1 MFFFIIVLSTF
12 TALSSYVY
20 IRGLQALPPVLF
32 IKVIYSVIFF
42 SGLAS
47 FFLRMFL
54 GDSIREKI
62 AVGLSAVGF
71 TWIVA
76 LVYFAMF
83 LVLLDLIRAANG
95 LFDIYPLWI
104 KENYQKVKLILFAGS
119 SAAIL
124 VLLVIGNIRFNNPV
138 VTEYNLQTSKPLPG
152 GKMKIVLA
160 SDIHLSSYINKK
172 DLKRY
177 VSLINGQKG
186 DVIMLAGDIA
196 DRDPHPLYNQKM
208 NEELSQ
214 LTSKYGVFAITGNH
228 EFYGGK
234 KEEIYNLIKSAGI
247 TFLKDSAV
255 LVAGSFY
262 VAGRDDRT
270 NGKRAS
276 LDKIMANV
284 DRNLPVFL
292 MDHQPSRL
300 DEAMRAGADLQMS
313 GHTHNGQFW
322 PGNLI
327 VSAMFEL
334 SYGHLKKGETN
345 YIVTSGLGLWGPKY
359 RIGTKS
365 EIVVINL
372 TQLPASAGTTT
383 AESAAAESA
392 ESTAAKSAAT
402 AKASAGR
409 ASSATGKQ

>member
-20 IRGLQALPPVLF
+20 IRGLQALPPVLIF
-32 IKVIYSVIFF
+32 KVIYSLIFF

-54 GDSIREKI
+54 GDNIREKV

-83 LVLLDLIRAANG
+83 LVLLDLVRAANG

-124 VLLVIGNIRFNNPV
+124 VLLVFGNIRFNNPV
-138 VTEYNLQTSKPLPG
+138 VTEYNLETAKPLPG
-152 GKMKIVLA
+152 GKMRIVLA
-160 SDIHLSSYINKK
+160 SDIHLSSYINKN

-177 VSLINGQKG
+177 VSLINRQKG

-214 LTSKYGVFAITGNH
+214 LTAKYGVFAITGNH

-234 KEEIYNLIKSAGI
+234 KEEIYSLIKSAGI

-255 LVAGSFY
+255 LVADSFY
-262 VAGRDDRT
+262 VVGRDDKT

-276 LDKIMANV
+276 LENIMENIN
-284 DRNLPVFL
+284 RNLPVFL
-292 MDHQPSRL
+292 MDHQPSKL
-300 DEAMRAGADLQMS
+300 EDAMHAGADLQMS

-334 SYGHLKKGETN
+334 PYGHLKKGETN

-365 EIVVINL
+365 EVVVINL
-372 TQLPASAGTTT
+372 TQLPATAGATAAKAAT
-383 AESAAAESA
+383 AESAETTSAESA
-392 ESTAAKSAAT
+392 
-402 AKASAGR
+402 ASAKTSSGR
-409 ASSATGKQ
+409 ASSAAGKH

>member
-20 IRGLQALPPVLF
+20 IRGLQALPPVLIF
-32 IKVIYSVIFF
+32 KVIYSLIFF

-54 GDSIREKI
+54 GDNIREKV

-83 LVLLDLIRAANG
+83 LVLLDLVRAANG

-124 VLLVIGNIRFNNPV
+124 ILLVFGNIRFNNPV
-138 VTEYNLQTSKPLPG
+138 VTEYNLETAKPLPG
-152 GKMKIVLA
+152 GKMRIVLA
-160 SDIHLSSYINKK
+160 SDIHLSSYINKN

-177 VSLINGQKG
+177 VSLINRQKG

-214 LTSKYGVFAITGNH
+214 LTAKYGVFAITGNH

-234 KEEIYNLIKSAGI
+234 KEEIYSLIKSAGI

-255 LVAGSFY
+255 LVADSFY
-262 VAGRDDRT
+262 VVGRDDKT

-276 LDKIMANV
+276 L
-284 DRNLPVFL
+284 
-292 MDHQPSRL
+292 
-300 DEAMRAGADLQMS
+300 
-313 GHTHNGQFW
+313 
-322 PGNLI
+322 
-327 VSAMFEL
+327 
-334 SYGHLKKGETN
+334 
-345 YIVTSGLGLWGPKY
+345 
-359 RIGTKS
+359 
-365 EIVVINL
+365 
-372 TQLPASAGTTT
+372 
-383 AESAAAESA
+383 
-392 ESTAAKSAAT
+392 
-402 AKASAGR
+402 
-409 ASSATGKQ
+409 